1 MDQVSSLNFI
11 FSLLNIMTDHD
22 HGSFHEEAA
31 LGNIYDIR
39 LIKRLLELLKPYW
52 LMTAVSL
59 IVLLAVTGLELVL
72 PYLTKE
78 AIDNYI
84 TVSGRKAVLPRP
96 VAGTLPLEGDT
107 VLLDASRLSKDD
119 RYRTAAWER
128 QGLVLGAVYYY
139 LNLGQIP
146 NRVQVESLAVA
157 QPGLFQRYGPWLLI
171 RHADLPKL
179 DKRDIP
185 ALRAHDFAGVRR
197 IGLYFFGL
205 ILVGFLLNFLQ
216 VYLVMLVSQRFM
228 HGLRL
233 KIFAKLQVL
242 DMSYFDRN
250 PVGRLVT
257 RATNDVDA
265 VNEAFISVFSALLRD
280 VLLALAILA
289 MLFKLSPGLSLWVL
303 AVLPLILAWTVFFR
317 IRARNIYRQIR
328 VKLARLNA
336 TLQENISG
344 MRVIQ
349 IFRREAESI
358 RRFQE
363 INQDYFKASF
373 QEVLV
378 MSFFRPLVEIISALG
393 LALIIYYGGGQVI
406 QSAISLGVLVAF
418 ITYLR
423 MFFRPIQELT
433 ESYTVLQS
441 AMASSERIFGLLD
454 QPVLITD
461 PPAFKELPRVKGEI
475 EFRRVWF
482 EYLPGMPVLKDISF
496 KVAPGE
502 KVALV
507 GPTGSGKTTIISLIS
522 RLYDI
527 QKGEIFLDGVDI
539 RTLPLQS
546 LRSVLGVVMQDV
558 FLFSGDIKGNI
569 RLNKNLTDEEVQKIA
584 GQVHADTFI
593 ERFPRKY
600 DEEVKER
607 GVTLSAGERQLL
619 SFARALAFDPPV
631 LVLDEATANIDSATE
646 KLIQDA
652 LARLMQG
659 RTSIVI
665 AHRLSTIKN
674 VNRIYVL
681 HKGEIKEVGSHQE
694 LLKKRGVYYN
704 LYRLQH
710 GKEAE

>member
-1 MDQVSSLNFI
+1 
-11 FSLLNIMTDHD
+11 
-22 HGSFHEEAA
+22 
-31 LGNIYDIR
+31 
-39 LIKRLLELLKPYW
+39 
-52 LMTAVSL
+52 
-59 IVLLAVTGLELVL
+59 
-72 PYLTKE
+72 
-78 AIDNYI
+78 
-84 TVSGRKAVLPRP
+84 
-96 VAGTLPLEGDT
+96 
-107 VLLDASRLSKDD
+107 
-119 RYRTAAWER
+119 
-128 QGLVLGAVYYY
+128 
-139 LNLGQIP
+139 
-146 NRVQVESLAVA
+146 
-157 QPGLFQRYGPWLLI
+157 
-171 RHADLPKL
+171 
-179 DKRDIP
+179 
-185 ALRAHDFAGVRR
+185 
-197 IGLYFFGL
+197 
-205 ILVGFLLNFLQ
+205 
-216 VYLVMLVSQRFM
+216 
-228 HGLRL
+228 
-233 KIFAKLQVL
+233 
-242 DMSYFDRN
+242 
-250 PVGRLVT
+250 
-257 RATNDVDA
+257 
-265 VNEAFISVFSALLRD
+265 
-280 VLLALAILA
+280 
-289 MLFKLSPGLSLWVL
+289 
-303 AVLPLILAWTVFFR
+303 
-317 IRARNIYRQIR
+317 
-328 VKLARLNA
+328 
-336 TLQENISG
+336 
-344 MRVIQ
+344 
-349 IFRREAESI
+349 
-358 RRFQE
+358 
-363 INQDYFKASF
+363 
-373 QEVLV
+373 
-378 MSFFRPLVEIISALG
+378 
-393 LALIIYYGGGQVI
+393 
-406 QSAISLGVLVAF
+406 
-418 ITYLR
+418 
-423 MFFRPIQELT
+423 
-433 ESYTVLQS
+433 
-441 AMASSERIFGLLD
+441 
-454 QPVLITD
+454 LITN
-461 PPAFKELPRVKGEI
+461 PPVFKELPWVKGEI